1 MSSGLAPE
9 YEFIIASIEGNA
21 GVITLNRP
29 KALNALCDGLLKDI
43 IHAAR
48 AFDNDDNVGAIVLTG
63 SEKAFAA
70 GADIKEMSQ
79 MTPKEAYSFGHLG
92 KNLADTIE
100 HSPKPVIAAVNG
112 FALGG
117 GCEISLACHLRFAS
131 ENAKFAQPEVKL
143 GIIPGWGGTQRLP
156 RIVGKGI
163 ATELII
169 GGHMI
174 DAQEAHRIGLVN
186 RVFSSDELLGET
198 NAFAQ
203 LIIKNGPKAVAESL
217 RCINESSERQLSDG
231 LSHELNSFAQLFSTD
246 ETKEGLTAFVEKR
259 PAEFR

>member
-1 MSSGLAPE
+1 MN
-9 YEFIIASIEGNA
+9 FIQTSIHDRIAT
-21 GVITLNRP
+21 VIVDRP
-29 KALNALCDGLLKDI
+29 DALNAMNPSVLTELT
-43 IHAAR
+43 IHIQSAI
-48 AFDNDDNVGAIVLTG
+48 DNSDVSVIVLTG
-63 SEKAFAA
+63 SGDKAFIA

-79 MTPKEAYSFGHLG
+79 MTTKEAYSFGQLG
-92 KNLADTIE
+92 KKLGDTIE

-131 ENAKFAQPEVKL
+131 EKAKFAQPEVKL

-174 DAQEAHRIGLVN
+174 DVQEAHRIGLVN
-186 RVFSSDELLGET
+186 RVFSSDALLEET
-198 NAFAQ
+198 NSFAQ
-203 LIIKNGPKAVAESL
+203 LIVKNGPQAVAESL
-217 RCINESSERQLSDG
+217 RCINESSERTLSDG
-231 LSHELNSFAQLFSTD
+231 LSHEVNSFAQLFSTE

-259 PAEFR
+259 PAQFR

>member
-1 MSSGLAPE
+1 
-9 YEFIIASIEGNA
+9 
-21 GVITLNRP
+21 
-29 KALNALCDGLLKDI
+29 
-43 IHAAR
+43 
-48 AFDNDDNVGAIVLTG
+48 
-63 SEKAFAA
+63 
-70 GADIKEMSQ
+70 
-79 MTPKEAYSFGHLG
+79 
-92 KNLADTIE
+92 
-100 HSPKPVIAAVNG
+100 
-112 FALGG
+112 
-117 GCEISLACHLRFAS
+117 
-131 ENAKFAQPEVKL
+131 
-143 GIIPGWGGTQRLP
+143 
-156 RIVGKGI
+156 
-163 ATELII
+163 
-169 GGHMI
+169 MI

>member
-1 MSSGLAPE
+1 MN
-9 YEFIIASIEGNA
+9 FIQTSVHDRVAA
-21 GVITLNRP
+21 VTVDRP
-29 KALNALCDGLLKDI
+29 DALNAMNPSVLKELTTHI
-43 IHAAR
+43 QSAI
-48 AFDNDDNVGAIVLTG
+48 DNTDVRVIVLTG
-63 SEKAFAA
+63 RGDKAFIA

-79 MTPKEAYSFGHLG
+79 MSTKEAYSFGQLG
-92 KNLADTIE
+92 KKLADTIE
-100 HSPKPVIAAVNG
+100 QSPKPVIAAVNG

-117 GCEISLACHLRFAS
+117 GCEISLACHFRFAS
-131 ENAKFAQPEVKL
+131 EKAKFAQPEVKL

-174 DAQEAHRIGLVN
+174 DAKEAHRIGLVN
-186 RVFSSDELLGET
+186 RVFSSDALLEET

-203 LIIKNGPKAVAESL
+203 LIIKNGPQAIAESL
-217 RCINESSERQLSDG
+217 RCINESSNRTLSDG
-231 LSHELNSFAQLFSTD
+231 LSHEVNSFAQLFSTE

-259 PAEFR
+259 PAHFR

>member
-1 MSSGLAPE
+1 M
-9 YEFIIASIEGNA
+9 
-21 GVITLNRP
+21 
-29 KALNALCDGLLKDI
+29 
-43 IHAAR
+43 
-48 AFDNDDNVGAIVLTG
+48 
-63 SEKAFAA
+63 
-70 GADIKEMSQ
+70 
-79 MTPKEAYSFGHLG
+79 
-92 KNLADTIE
+92 
-100 HSPKPVIAAVNG
+100 
-112 FALGG
+112 
-117 GCEISLACHLRFAS
+117 
-131 ENAKFAQPEVKL
+131 
-143 GIIPGWGGTQRLP
+143 P

>member
-1 MSSGLAPE
+1 MKFILSS
-9 YEFIIASIEGNA
+9 IHDRIAT
-21 GVITLNRP
+21 VTVDRP
-29 KALNALCDGLLKDI
+29 DALNAMNPTVLKDLTI
-43 IHAAR
+43 QIQSAI
-48 AFDNDDNVGAIVLTG
+48 DNADVGVIVLTG
-63 SEKAFAA
+63 SGDKAFIA

-79 MTPKEAYSFGHLG
+79 MSTKEAYSFGQLG
-92 KNLADTIE
+92 KQLADTIE
-100 HSPKPVIAAVNG
+100 QSPKPVIAAVNG

-117 GCEISLACHLRFAS
+117 GCEISLACHIRFAS
-131 ENAKFAQPEVKL
+131 EKAQFAQPEVKL

-174 DAQEAHRIGLVN
+174 DAKEAHRIGLVN
-186 RVFSSDELLGET
+186 RIFSSESLLTET

-203 LIIKNGPKAVAESL
+203 LIIKNGPHAVAESL
-217 RCINESSERQLSDG
+217 RCINESSNRTLSDG
-231 LSHELNSFAQLFSTD
+231 LSHEVNSFAQLFSTE

-259 PAEFR
+259 PAQFR